1 MSAMKSFTSP
11 LRRGAASR
19 PGGKVP
25 IFPWNGI
32 FTIWLAGFT
41 LLSAQGCSQAD
52 ASTPLADTRGSEKA
66 LVQSVLDAVAAKD
79 EATLRSLLVTKEE
92 YARVLWP
99 EMPDQK
105 YTPFSFVWSLNAANN
120 RKGLNQLLER
130 YGGMEMEVVSVEL
143 PEDPEVYDS
152 FTLYPGTK
160 VTVRRKDTGQE
171 GTLPSFDVLVKYGRV
186 WKLMNY
192 DEL

>member
-1 MSAMKSFTSP
+1 MSAMKSSTSP
-11 LRRGAASR
+11 LRRPVASR

-25 IFPWNGI
+25 IFRRSGI
-32 FTIWLAGFT
+32 FTIWLAGFA
-41 LLSAQGCSQAD
+41 LLSAQGCSRAD
-52 ASTPLADTRGSEKA
+52 ARVPLADTRGSEKA

-79 EATLRSLLVTKEE
+79 EATLRSLLVTKDE
-92 YARVLWP
+92 YEHVLWP

-152 FTLYPGTK
+152 FTLYPGTR

-171 GTLPSFDVLVKYGRV
+171 GILPSFDVLVKYGRV